1 MKLNAEKKLSLCM
14 IVHNEERW
22 LDNCLRSIR
31 EAVDE
36 IIIVDTGSTDR
47 TRKIA
52 EDFGA
57 AVYDYPWQDNFSEAR
72 NYSLE
77 QATGDWVLWLD
88 ADEEVRSGD
97 AMNVRQ
103 VLQTDAETILLAGI
117 HLFSYYGE
125 NPPDRQRAHGMNQ
138 VRMFRRESGFRFRGS
153 VHEQLHLPGRDIGQS
168 MIIQLPV
175 TVYHY
180 GYLDETVSQ
189 RDKDKRNMLILQQEK
204 NQGSP
209 DPWIDYHMASVLYRR
224 EAFDEAY
231 HYVNSSISQF
241 VQQGY
246 LPPSL
251 LYKLKYSILLVTSPT
266 PESVSGID
274 LAIQL
279 YPDYV
284 DLYYTKG
291 LMLFEMGLFREAGEV
306 FQECI
311 ALGEDCNEHLTTKG
325 AGSFLA
331 CYYLARCYLS
341 SGNHK
346 LAQTVLQEALIL
358 NPDYP
363 EAGKL
368 LKDMN
373 P

>member
-1 MKLNAEKKLSLCM
+1 MTLNIAKKLSLCM

-22 LDNCLRSIR
+22 LRNCLSSIR

-47 TRKIA
+47 TREIA
-52 EDFGA
+52 EGYGA
-57 AVYDYPWQDNFSEAR
+57 AVYDYPWQDDFSAAR

-77 QATGDWVLWLD
+77 KATGDWVLWLD
-88 ADEEVRSGD
+88 ADEEVESGD

-103 VLQTDAETILLAGI
+103 VLETDAETTLLAGI
-117 HLFSYYGE
+117 HLFSYFGK
-125 NPPDRQRAHGMNQ
+125 NPPDRRRAHGMNQ
-138 VRMFRRESGFRFRGS
+138 IRMFRRERGFRFRGN
-153 VHEQLHLPGRDIGQS
+153 VHEQLYLPDENIVQS
-168 MIIQLPV
+168 MVIQLPV

-180 GYLDETVSQ
+180 GYLDETVSM
-189 RDKDKRNMLILQQEK
+189 RDKDKRNMLLLQQEK

-224 EAFDEAY
+224 EAFNEAY
-231 HYVNSSISQF
+231 QYVNSSISQF
-241 VQQGY
+241 VHQGY

-266 PESVSGID
+266 RESVSGID

-291 LMLFEMGLFREAGEV
+291 QMLFEMGLFQEAGEV
-306 FQECI
+306 FQKCI

-325 AGSFLA
+325 TGSFLA
-331 CYYLARCYLS
+331 CYYLGRCYLA
-341 SGNHK
+341 SGNDK
-346 LAQTVLQEALIL
+346 LAQTALQEALIL
-358 NPDYP
+358 NPDYA
-363 EAGKL
+363 EAAQL
-368 LKDMN
+368 LQEMN
-373 P
+373 V